1 MLQGLQNLDKTIL
14 LWVHN
19 YLSNTAL
26 DWLMPLITEQDNW
39 ILPALVLIFYLGFK
53 AEKRGKITLVLLIL
67 TIILTD
73 SICAQILKPF
83 IERVRP
89 SHLNMEGLNLLV
101 SKGGKWSMPSNHAAN
116 IFAFAV
122 ILSYF
127 YEKAKFPV
135 FSLAFMVA
143 FSRIYVG
150 VHYLGDV
157 IVGSILGYGIAWT
170 ILTLWVILKMR
181 ELKRGKTWVW
191 YESSPPVFKY

>member
-39 ILPALVLIFYLGFK
+39 TLPILVLIFYLGFK
-53 AEKRGKITLVLLIL
+53 TEKRGKITLVLLIL

-89 SHLNMEGLNLLV
+89 SHLNLDGLNLLV
-101 SKGGKWSMPSNHAAN
+101 SKGGPCSMPSNHAAN

-150 VHYLGDV
+150 VHYPGDV

>member
-1 MLQGLQNLDKTIL
+1 
-14 LWVHN
+14 
-19 YLSNTAL
+19 
-26 DWLMPLITEQDNW
+26 
-39 ILPALVLIFYLGFK
+39 
-53 AEKRGKITLVLLIL
+53 
-67 TIILTD
+67 
-73 SICAQILKPF
+73 
-83 IERVRP
+83 
-89 SHLNMEGLNLLV
+89 
-101 SKGGKWSMPSNHAAN
+101 MPSNHAAN

-150 VHYLGDV
+150 VHYPGDV
-157 IVGSILGYGIAWT
+157 IVGAILGYGIAWT
-170 ILTLWVILKMR
+170 ILTLLVILKMR